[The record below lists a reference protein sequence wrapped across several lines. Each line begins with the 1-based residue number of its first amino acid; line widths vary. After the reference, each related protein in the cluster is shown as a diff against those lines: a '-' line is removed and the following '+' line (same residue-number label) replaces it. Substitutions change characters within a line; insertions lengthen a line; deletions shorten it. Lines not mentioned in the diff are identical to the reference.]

1 MLRAEFGS
9 AGGSVDYKNSGTIDD
24 IPNFFIETRG
34 LAGLDFNTTETV
46 TLTPYIGL
54 GYRYL
59 NDDSSGKLTTTG
71 AAGYERESNYFYL
84 PLGIEGK
91 IQMGDEWSITPTAEY
106 DIFILGQQASHL
118 GDANPSFGDVTN
130 DQNSGYGV
138 RGSVKIL
145 KTGEKVD
152 LLIEPF
158 VRYWNID
165 KSNDSNV
172 TYSGVIVGYGYEPK
186 NNTTEI
192 GVNFGIKF

>member
-1 MLRAEFGS
+1 
-9 AGGSVDYKNSGTIDD
+9 
-24 IPNFFIETRG
+24 
-34 LAGLDFNTTETV
+34 
-46 TLTPYIGL
+46 
-54 GYRYL
+54 
-59 NDDSSGKLTTTG
+59 
-71 AAGYERESNYFYL
+71 
-84 PLGIEGK
+84 
-91 IQMGDEWSITPTAEY
+91 
-106 DIFILGQQASHL
+106 
-118 GDANPSFGDVTN
+118 
-130 DQNSGYGV
+130 
-138 RGSVKIL
+138 L